1 MHLHVC
7 AHADANASKN
17 LSNIYLF
24 VSKYVVTIKHSSHDF
39 FRKQNPMKKLETQLT
54 TPVIE

>member
-1 MHLHVC
+1 MHLHVY

-17 LSNIYLF
+17 LSDIYLL
-24 VSKYVVTIKHSSHDF
+24 VSKYVLTIKHSYHDF
-39 FRKQNPMKKLETQLT
+39 FRKQNSIKKLETQLT

>member
-1 MHLHVC
+1 MYLRVC

-17 LSNIYLF
+17 LSNIYIF

-39 FRKQNPMKKLETQLT
+39 FRKQNSIKKLETQLT
-54 TPVIE
+54 RPAIE